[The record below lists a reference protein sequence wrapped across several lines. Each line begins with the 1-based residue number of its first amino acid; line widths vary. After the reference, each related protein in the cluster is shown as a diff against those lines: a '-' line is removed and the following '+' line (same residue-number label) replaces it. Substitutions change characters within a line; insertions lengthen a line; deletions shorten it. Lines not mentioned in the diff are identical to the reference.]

1 MKKLTLALL
10 LALMMA
16 GPVLAGAS
24 PEFKKMDKAIR
35 SAIPKRYV
43 RNRGL
48 SSDNKF
54 YKEITF
60 DQDGFETNQ
69 LVFRYDPDSGS
80 FSPKDLAREHK
91 KLTIQ
96 KRQVLFNDGIKTGK
110 SVIKVILKNN
120 VGLFSITFQ
129 SMDGRAM
136 SQPAMENLLT
146 KVRLEILEK

>member
-1 MKKLTLALL
+1 MKKHVLAIL
-10 LALMMA
+10 LALVMA

-24 PEFKKMDKAIR
+24 PEFKKLDKAIK
-35 SAIPKRYV
+35 SAIPKRYA

-54 YKEITF
+54 YKAITF

-69 LVFRYDPDSGS
+69 LIFRYDPDSGS
-80 FSPKDLAREHK
+80 FSPMDLAREHK

-96 KRQVLFNDGIKTGK
+96 KRPALFIDGIKTGK
-110 SVIKVILKNN
+110 SIIKVILKNN
-120 VGLFSITFQ
+120 AGLVSITFR

-136 SQPAMENLLT
+136 SQPALENLLS
-146 KVRLEILEK
+146 KVNLDLLEK